1 MSLHHLFVKPV
12 GRPIEGV
19 IKADD
24 EAKLRNEFEEYVLTD
39 VVHQRLSHF
48 LDAYTN
54 YAGANGVWI
63 SGFFG
68 SGKSHLLK
76 LLAYLLENREI
87 DGVPAAD
94 LFLPKLERINDAI
107 FKSDLKRALAIPSRS
122 ILFNIDQRA
131 DVINKTQIDA
141 LVAVFFKVFDEMRGY
156 YGKQGH
162 VAQFERDLD
171 NRGVYQAFKDAYQQ
185 IAGKSWEKGREQ
197 HLLEGNNIA
206 RAYAQTTGEE
216 EEVAKGILDKYRQQH
231 HLSIEDFADQVKEYL
246 DHQPA
251 NFRLNFFVDEVG
263 QFIAENVK
271 LMTNLQTIAES
282 LATKCKGRAWV
293 IVTSQSDME
302 NILGQMNRQQT
313 NDFSKIQAR
322 FANKILLTSSN
333 VAEVIQ
339 KRLLAKNEDG
349 ILAMEG
355 LYHREQNNFGTLFS
369 FGDGSRTYKSFADR
383 EHFIN
388 SYPFVPYQFELFQSS
403 IVALSEHNAFEGKH
417 SSVGERS
424 MLGVF
429 QHVAIHIE
437 DKEVGQ
443 LATFDLMFEGIQ
455 TALKSTVQRSILAAE
470 RQLGKDSL
478 ELKVLKNLFLVKYVT
493 EFKSTLRNLCVL
505 LIDHFDQD
513 LPKLRRQV
521 EEALNVLEQQTYIR
535 RNGDLYEFLTDEE
548 KDIEQDIKNTDVDSQ
563 VIADTMAKLVFER
576 VIKNRK
582 IRFDTNGQDYAFA
595 QKMDDRL
602 IGRDQELAIHVISP
616 LHDLVGQENTLR
628 LQNSGKDELMVIMPA
643 DDRIVR
649 ELLMVK
655 KTDKYCNQTISLTQQ
670 EAVRSILSI
679 KLQQNNDKMR
689 ELEDMVRTRLGQARL
704 FVAGTAVD
712 NSSEDAQTR
721 VSRGFQELITR
732 AYPNLRMLQG
742 ITYQENDLVK
752 FLDNSQQSFLTT
764 DVANLS
770 EAEQEMQ
777 ALITRN
783 KLMGN
788 RTTVKIILENFEKK
802 PYGWYYAAIL
812 CVLAKLIARGKVEL
826 REDSNLLENPKVI
839 EAALRNTARQGNT
852 IVDLCETVTDEQLR
866 RAKQF
871 YRDFFDTPTSANE
884 VKTIG
889 QDIQKAFLELQKTLI
904 ELLAQKNQ
912 YPFVEQ
918 LRPYSD
924 EIRGMVEKPYVW
936 FVTGMSDRW
945 ADWLTAK
952 TETIDPIR
960 RLMGGTQK
968 AIYDRARD
976 FVISNQANLPDLD
989 GDLLVAVKTTLEDL
1003 TCYQGGK
1010 IQPLKANTEKL
1021 QDQLKEQLV
1030 GLRAQAKSA
1039 VDEKLE
1045 QLAQTADYEKLSA
1058 EQHASLIRPFTAISD
1073 QLDHQTTLAVIRNQI
1088 NQVTGELWTQAL
1100 NQLARMANPPPVGPD
1115 ITPVKEI
1122 IPVHS
1127 VRVSVGKTILADE
1140 SDVEQYLTALRTEML
1155 RMLRDNKQFNL

>member
-1 MSLHHLFVKPV
+1 MSLRDLFVKPV

-54 YAGANGVWI
+54 YSGANGVWI

-76 LLAYLLENREI
+76 LLSYLLENREI

-94 LFLPKLERINDAI
+94 LFFPKLERINDAI
-107 FKSDLKRALAIPSRS
+107 FKSDLRRALAIPSRS
-122 ILFNIDQRA
+122 ILFNIDQKA

-171 NRGVYQAFKDAYQQ
+171 NRGVYQAFKAAYQQ

-206 RAYAQTTGEE
+206 RAYAQATGEDAD
-216 EEVAKGILDKYRQQH
+216 VAKGIIEKYRQQH
-231 HLSIEDFADQVKEYL
+231 HLSIEDFAEQVKEYL

-282 LATKCKGRAWV
+282 LATKCRGRSWV
-293 IVTSQSDME
+293 IVTSQSDMD

-322 FANKILLTSSN
+322 FANKIQLTSSN

-339 KRLLAKNEDG
+339 KRLLSKTEDG

-355 LYHREQNNFGTLFS
+355 LYHREQNNFGTLFT
-369 FGDGSRTYKSFADR
+369 FGDGSRSYKTYADR

-403 IVALSEHNAFEGKH
+403 IEALSEHNAFEGKH

-470 RQLGKDSL
+470 RQLGKDSH
-478 ELKVLKNLFLVKYVT
+478 ELKILKILFLVKYLT
-493 EFKSTLRNLCVL
+493 EFKPTLRNLCVL

-513 LPKLRRQV
+513 MPKLRHQV

-548 KDIEQDIKNTDVDSQ
+548 KDIEQEIKNTDVDSQ
-563 VIADTMAKLVFER
+563 VIADTMGKLVFER
-576 VIKNRK
+576 VIKTRR
-582 IRFDTNGQDYAFA
+582 IRYDTNGQDYAYA
-595 QKMDDRL
+595 QKLDDRL
-602 IGRDQELAIHVISP
+602 IGRDQELTINVISP

-649 ELLMVK
+649 ELLMYK

-670 EAVRSILSI
+670 EAVRSILTI

-689 ELEDMVRTRLGQARL
+689 DLEDMVRTRLGQARL

-721 VSRGFQELITR
+721 INRGFQELITR

-742 ITYQENDLVK
+742 ITYQENDIAK
-752 FLDNSQQSFLTT
+752 FLDNGQQSFLTT
-764 DVANLS
+764 NVANLT

-783 KLMGN
+783 KSMGN
-788 RTTVKIILENFEKK
+788 RTTVRIILETFEKK

-812 CVLAKLIARGKVEL
+812 CILAKLIARGKVEL
-826 REDSNLLENPKVI
+826 REDSNLLENPKMI
-839 EAALRNTARQGNT
+839 DAALRNSARQNNT
-852 IVDLCETVTDEQLR
+852 IVDLCEVVTEEQLR

-889 QDIQKAFLELQKTLI
+889 QDIQRAFIELQRIMDGLLVQKTL
-904 ELLAQKNQ
+904 

-918 LRPYSD
+918 LRPYVD
-924 EIRGMVEKPYVW
+924 EIRGMSEKPYVW
-936 FVTGMSDRW
+936 FVTGLSDRW
-945 ADWLTAK
+945 SYWLNAK
-952 TETIDPIR
+952 SDTIDRIR
-960 RLMGGTQK
+960 QLMGGTQR
-968 AIYDRARD
+968 AIYDRARE
-976 FVISNQANLPDLD
+976 FVINNRANLADLD
-989 GDLLVAVKTTLEDL
+989 YSLLDDVNATLEDPE
-1003 TCYQGGK
+1003 CYKGSK
-1010 IQPLKANTEKL
+1010 IQPLKANTDKL
-1021 QDQLKEQLV
+1021 QNQLNDLLADLRTKAAAAVNERLDQLEKTEGYTKLDAEQ
-1030 GLRAQAKSA
+1030 QANLKQPFTTI
-1039 VDEKLE
+1039 VMQLE
-1045 QLAQTADYEKLSA
+1045 QQT
-1058 EQHASLIRPFTAISD
+1058 I
-1073 QLDHQTTLAVIRNQI
+1073 LAVIRNQI
-1088 NQVTGELWTQAL
+1088 NQVNGELWTQAL
-1100 NQLARMANPPPVGPD
+1100 NRQAHMAKPPTVGPN
-1115 ITPVKEI
+1115 IPPVKEI
-1122 IPVHS
+1122 IPIQS
-1127 VRVSVGKTILADE
+1127 IRVSVGKTILANE
-1140 SDVEQYLTALRTEML
+1140 ADVDQYLTALKEKML
-1155 RMLRDNKQFNL
+1155 QMLRDNKQFNL

>member
-1 MSLHHLFVKPV
+1 
-12 GRPIEGV
+12 
-19 IKADD
+19 
-24 EAKLRNEFEEYVLTD
+24 
-39 VVHQRLSHF
+39 
-48 LDAYTN
+48 
-54 YAGANGVWI
+54 
-63 SGFFG
+63 
-68 SGKSHLLK
+68 
-76 LLAYLLENREI
+76 
-87 DGVPAAD
+87 
-94 LFLPKLERINDAI
+94 
-107 FKSDLKRALAIPSRS
+107 
-122 ILFNIDQRA
+122 
-131 DVINKTQIDA
+131 
-141 LVAVFFKVFDEMRGY
+141 
-156 YGKQGH
+156 
-162 VAQFERDLD
+162 
-171 NRGVYQAFKDAYQQ
+171 
-185 IAGKSWEKGREQ
+185 
-197 HLLEGNNIA
+197 
-206 RAYAQTTGEE
+206 
-216 EEVAKGILDKYRQQH
+216 
-231 HLSIEDFADQVKEYL
+231 
-246 DHQPA
+246 
-251 NFRLNFFVDEVG
+251 
-263 QFIAENVK
+263 
-271 LMTNLQTIAES
+271 MTNLQTIAES

-437 DKEVGQ
+437 NKEVGQ

-455 TALKSTVQRSILAAE
+455 TALKSTVQRSILTAE

-548 KDIEQDIKNTDVDSQ
+548 KDIEQEIKNTDVDSQ
-563 VIADTMAKLVFER
+563 VIVDTMAKLVFER
-576 VIKNRK
+576 VIRNRK
-582 IRFDTNGQDYAFA
+582 IRYDTNGQDYAFA

-689 ELEDMVRTRLGQARL
+689 ELEDMVRARLGQARL

-721 VSRGFQELITR
+721 ISRGFQELITR

-764 DVANLS
+764 DIANLT

-783 KLMGN
+783 KSMGN

-839 EAALRNTARQGNT
+839 EVALRNSARQGNT

-889 QDIQKAFLELQKTLI
+889 QDIQKAFQELQKVMI

-960 RLMGGTQK
+960 RLMGGAQK
-968 AIYDRARD
+968 AIYDRARE

-989 GDLLVAVKTTLEDL
+989 GDLLVAVKTTLEDPE
-1003 TCYQGGK
+1003 CYQGGK

-1021 QDQLKEQLV
+1021 QDQLKEQLAD
-1030 GLRAQAKSA
+1030 LRAQAKS
-1039 VDEKLE
+1039 VVEKKLE
-1045 QLAQTADYEKLSA
+1045 QLTQTDGYEKLTA
-1058 EQHASLIRPFTAISD
+1058 EQQTSLKRPFTTISD

-1088 NQVTGELWTQAL
+1088 SQVTGELWTQAL
-1100 NQLARMANPPPVGPD
+1100 NQLARMANPPPVGPV

-1122 IPVHS
+1122 VPVHS

-1140 SDVEQYLTALRTEML
+1140 TDVEQYLTALRTEML

>member
-1 MSLHHLFVKPV
+1 MSLHDLFVKPV

-122 ILFNIDQRA
+122 ILFNIDQKA
-131 DVINKTQIDA
+131 DVISKTQIDA

-185 IAGKSWEKGREQ
+185 IAGKPWEKGREQ

-206 RAYAQTTGEE
+206 RAYAQATGEDAE
-216 EEVAKGILDKYRQQH
+216 FAKGIIDKYRQQH

-513 LPKLRRQV
+513 LPKLRRKV
-521 EEALNVLEQQTYIR
+521 EEALNVLELQTYIR

-548 KDIEQDIKNTDVDSQ
+548 KDIEQEIKNTDVDSQ

-576 VIKNRK
+576 VIRNRK
-582 IRFDTNGQDYAFA
+582 IRYDNNGQDYAFA

-670 EAVRSILSI
+670 EAVRKILND
-679 KLQQNNDKMR
+679 KMQKNNDKMR
-689 ELEDMVRTRLGQARL
+689 DLEDMVRVRLGQARL

-742 ITYQENDLVK
+742 ITYQESDLVK
-752 FLDNSQQSFLTT
+752 FLDNSQHSFLTT
-764 DVANLS
+764 DVANLT

-783 KLMGN
+783 KSMGN

-945 ADWLTAK
+945 ADWLNAK

-960 RLMGGTQK
+960 RLMSGTQK
-968 AIYDRARD
+968 AIYDRARE
-976 FVISNQANLPDLD
+976 FVIRNQANLPDLD
-989 GDLLVAVKTTLEDL
+989 GDLLVAVKTTLDDPE
-1003 TCYQGGK
+1003 CYKGGK

-1021 QDQLKEQLV
+1021 QDQLKEQL
-1030 GLRAQAKSA
+1030 GALRVQAKSA
-1039 VDEKLE
+1039 VEEKLE
-1045 QLAQTADYEKLSA
+1045 QLALTDGYEKLTA
-1058 EQHASLIRPFTAISD
+1058 EQQKSLKQPFMTKSD

-1088 NQVTGELWTQAL
+1088 SQITGELWTQAL
-1100 NQLARMANPPPVGPD
+1100 NQLARMTNPIPVGPD
-1115 ITPVKEI
+1115 VKPAKEI
-1122 IPVHS
+1122 VPVHS

-1140 SDVEQYLTALRTEML
+1140 TDVEQYLTALRTEML

>member
-1 MSLHHLFVKPV
+1 MSLHDLFVKPV

-107 FKSDLKRALAIPSRS
+107 FKSDLKRALAIPSHS
-122 ILFNIDQRA
+122 ILFNIDQKA
-131 DVINKTQIDA
+131 DVISKTQIDA

-185 IAGKSWEKGREQ
+185 IAGKPWEKGREQ

-206 RAYAQTTGEE
+206 RAYAKATGEDVE
-216 EEVAKGILDKYRQQH
+216 FAKGIIDKYRQQH

-437 DKEVGQ
+437 NKEVGQ

-455 TALKSTVQRSILAAE
+455 TALKSTVQRSILTAE

-548 KDIEQDIKNTDVDSQ
+548 KDIEQEIKNTDVDSQ
-563 VIADTMAKLVFER
+563 VIVDTMAKLVFER
-576 VIKNRK
+576 VIRNRK
-582 IRFDTNGQDYAFA
+582 IRYDTNGQDYAFA

-689 ELEDMVRTRLGQARL
+689 ELEDMVRARLGQARL

-721 VSRGFQELITR
+721 ISRGFQELITR

-764 DVANLS
+764 DIANLT

-783 KLMGN
+783 KSMGN

-839 EAALRNTARQGNT
+839 EVALRNSARQGNT

-889 QDIQKAFLELQKTLI
+889 QDIQKAFQELQKVMI

-960 RLMGGTQK
+960 RLMGGAQK
-968 AIYDRARD
+968 AIYDRARE

-989 GDLLVAVKTTLEDL
+989 GDLLVAVKTTLEDPE
-1003 TCYQGGK
+1003 CYQGGK

-1021 QDQLKEQLV
+1021 QDQLKEQLAD
-1030 GLRAQAKSA
+1030 LRAQAKS
-1039 VDEKLE
+1039 VVEKKLE
-1045 QLAQTADYEKLSA
+1045 QLTQTDGYEKLTA
-1058 EQHASLIRPFTAISD
+1058 EQQTSLKRPFTTISD

-1088 NQVTGELWTQAL
+1088 SQVTGELWTQAL
-1100 NQLARMANPPPVGPD
+1100 NQLARMANPPPVGPV

-1122 IPVHS
+1122 VPVHS

-1140 SDVEQYLTALRTEML
+1140 TDVEQYLTALRTEML